1 MKAIAYRRVST
12 DEQVASGNGL
22 DAQADALDAAIA
34 GRGWELVDTYTD
46 EGRSGGNF
54 AGRLCSMPST
64 ASTVA
69 KPTC

>member
-46 EGRSGGNF
+46 EE
-54 AGRLCSMPST
+54 P
-64 ASTVA
+64 
-69 KPTC
+69 PTGENIPF